1 MNLDDHLCGWTPVAH
16 YHWFMSLCKR
26 IIYGRKYSKP
36 DDWFFQDHVLEKQKY
51 REWSENP
58 PQQGSVLLKTIKMSD
73 ILQERLEPKNDMRG
87 SALSIH
93 RPPGMTIDEYRELH
107 GFLPLNSNSTV
118 TTTKPEGTLIYGN
131 VKSAKEPQEA
141 QEIADDTKK
150 VGCGGYFAL
159 NTDTLIDVISEKQT
173 MQKFEQKLMVNTGEK
188 WVEY

>member
-1 MNLDDHLCGWTPVAH
+1 MNLDNLDDHLGGWTPVAH
-16 YHWFMSLCKR
+16 YHWFMLLFKR

-36 DDWFFQDHVLEKQKY
+36 SDMFFQDHVLEKRMY

-118 TTTKPEGTLIYGN
+118 TTTKPEDMLIYES
-131 VKSAKEPQEA
+131 VKSAKEPRVAIGTASAIES
-141 QEIADDTKK
+141 
-150 VGCGGYFAL
+150 VGCGGYFAPS
-159 NTDTLIDVISEKQT
+159 NEHVVAYFNSMEEINEIKNRRCRD
-173 MQKFEQKLMVNTGEK
+173 
-188 WVEY
+188 